1 MPRLDFYTDFK
12 LFVKLNLQEQDVI
25 LGRAPDCPVQL
36 PDKRISRHHA
46 VIRHRKDGYWLED
59 QSTHGTR
66 LNASMIG
73 VPTMLRPGDRIYI
86 GPYIIIFQPDTA
98 PAEDLAAEVTAQ

>member
-12 LFVKLNLQEQDVI
+12 LFVKLNLQDKDVI
-25 LGRAPDCPVQL
+25 LGRGPDCAVQL
-36 PDKRISRHHA
+36 PDKRISRRHA

-66 LNASMIG
+66 LNASMLAK
-73 VPTMLRPGDRIYI
+73 PTRLQPGDRIYL
-86 GPYIIIFQPDTA
+86 GPYIIIFQPDDV
-98 PAEDLAAEVTAQ
+98 PSEDLAMEVTAQ

>member
-1 MPRLDFYTDFK
+1 MPRLDFYTEFK
-12 LFVKLNLQEQDVI
+12 LFVKLNLQDRDVI

-66 LNASMIG
+66 LNASMITA
-73 VPTMLRPGDRIYI
+73 PTLLQPGDRIYV
-86 GPYIIIFQPDTA
+86 GPYIIIFQPDAT
-98 PAEDLAAEVTAQ
+98 PSEDLAAEVTAQ